1 MFMRVNIGNVKEEI
15 NMPRK
20 PSKKFV
26 QPEQL
31 WEGYCQWR
39 DSATNPQDRKLNDEF
54 ALHIWNIAKHL
65 TQHHKFARYS
75 EHIKQEMI
83 SDAYIKVIKNLKNID
98 TSKGTIFNYITRCCW
113 TAFIVYLGKHYKNIN
128 KRKQL
133 MLDYLEE
140 MRTTNPLMNQELI
153 RKIQKEL
160 GQYEIPEDWE
170 EE

>member
-1 MFMRVNIGNVKEEI
+1 
-15 NMPRK
+15 MPRK

-39 DSATNPQDRKLNDEF
+39 DSATNLHDRKLNDEF

-83 SDAYIKVIKNLKNID
+83 SDAYIKVVSNLKNVKEQYKNSLFSYFTNTCWCAFMDYLTKHYKNQNLKKKPRKTQRKTQRKAQRKAQSKTQRKNLKNQ
-98 TSKGTIFNYITRCCW
+98 TTLTQS
-113 TAFIVYLGKHYKNIN
+113 YKL
-128 KRKQL
+128 KSQS
-133 MLDYLEE
+133 
-140 MRTTNPLMNQELI
+140 
-153 RKIQKEL
+153 
-160 GQYEIPEDWE
+160 
-170 EE
+170 